1 MPSNNPKTKK
11 KSKRNSTSK
20 KSNNSNSPDMYSQY
34 SVEERI
40 EMIQKNHN
48 IVGRNQELRLALL
61 ARLSGRHL
69 LLEGDVGVGKTTLAL
84 ALAQHFQQSFFR
96 IDGDER
102 FTEAKLVGYFD
113 PPRVLE
119 HGYTPDTF
127 IAGPLT
133 SSLQKG
139 GILFLNELNRLP
151 EGTQNTLLPALDE
164 GIIQIPKLPPV
175 HAQPE
180 FFVIA
185 TQNPQEHVGTT
196 RLSEAL
202 RDRFSWIPI
211 DYQTA
216 EQEQEIVLLRISGTK
231 ALDAKIAVA
240 ITRATRT
247 HPSLRRGASVRGAI
261 DLAALITA
269 VRKQSRSKK
278 EPTQEDW
285 FNAVIMALATKIDR
299 EDGIEISITQILQ
312 AITREILQD
321 FL

>member
-1 MPSNNPKTKK
+1 M
-11 KSKRNSTSK
+11 
-20 KSNNSNSPDMYSQY
+20 
-34 SVEERI
+34 
-40 EMIQKNHN
+40 
-48 IVGRNQELRLALL
+48 
-61 ARLSGRHL
+61 
-69 LLEGDVGVGKTTLAL
+69 
-84 ALAQHFQQSFFR
+84 
-96 IDGDER
+96 
-102 FTEAKLVGYFD
+102 
-113 PPRVLE
+113 
-119 HGYTPDTF
+119 
-127 IAGPLT
+127 
-133 SSLQKG
+133 
-139 GILFLNELNRLP
+139 FLNELNRLP

-202 RDRFSWIPI
+202 RDRFSWIPL
-211 DYQTA
+211 DYQDA
-216 EQEQEIVLLRISGTK
+216 IQEQEIVLLRVPGVK
-231 ALDAKIAVA
+231 AIDAKIAVA
-240 ITRATRT
+240 VCRATRN
-247 HPSLRRGASVRGAI
+247 HPNLRRGSSVRGAI

-269 VRKQSRSKK
+269 IRTQSDSTS

-285 FNAVIMALATKIDR
+285 FNVVIMALATKIDR